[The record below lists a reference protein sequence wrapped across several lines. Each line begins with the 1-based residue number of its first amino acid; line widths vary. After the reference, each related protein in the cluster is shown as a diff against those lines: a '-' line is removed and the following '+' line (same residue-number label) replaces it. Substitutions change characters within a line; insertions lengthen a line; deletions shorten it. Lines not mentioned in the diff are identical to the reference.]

1 MEDIEALPFAP
12 KMVNIKPSRFGSL
25 RVLFRGYD
33 YVAEH
38 GIGAYSGGQFEL
50 GAGRGQAQYLSS
62 LFHPDGPNDL
72 APGGYDDP
80 EPAPGLPE
88 SPLPVT
94 ASPTGFRWIT

>member
-1 MEDIEALPFAP
+1 
-12 KMVNIKPSRFGSL
+12 MVNIKPSRFGSL

-38 GIGAYSGGQFEL
+38 GIAAYSGGQFEL

-88 SPLPVT
+88 SPLPVA
-94 ASPTGFRWIT
+94 ASPTGFRWD